1 MTNLNDKL
9 NVLFMNESFTV
20 EAKTVTTVEE
30 MQKLMKK
37 YDVEMSSDEIV
48 EMCRVIAEQM
58 NSEEELSENTLD
70 NVSGG
75 FPGWWIAVGVVC
87 VGAFALGIYNGLKD
101 D

>member
-37 YDVEMSSDEIV
+37 FDVEMSSDEIV

-58 NSEEELSENTLD
+58 NSEEELSENVLD